1 VSALPNSS
9 APLVVLAAGGTGG
22 HMFPAEALAAE
33 LLSRGYRV
41 ALITDRR
48 GQAFGDRLGD
58 VKIHR
63 VLASA
68 VLGRGIAKRLLALGL
83 IALGTL
89 QAKFLLNRLKPK
101 AIVGFGGYPSVPGVL
116 AAGRDRKG
124 GMATIIHE
132 QNAVLGRANR
142 VLAPRVRVIA
152 TSFPDTRSVH
162 PNDQDKIVLT
172 GNPVRPGVLALA
184 GHPYVAPTETGP
196 LELLITGG
204 SQGARVFSDIVPSAL
219 TALPPDMRS
228 RLRVTQQARAEDLD
242 RVRALYAEAGIAAE
256 LAPFLTDMP
265 KRLARAHLAIC
276 RAGASTVAEL
286 AVAGVPAFLVP
297 LPSAADDHQTHNAL
311 YVERSGG
318 GWLIPQGD
326 FTAPNLTRRLFNLL
340 RDADR
345 LTAAAEAMTA
355 IAIPDAARR
364 LADIV
369 TALGDTP

>member
-1 VSALPNSS
+1 MSALPTSS

-33 LLSRGYRV
+33 LLTRGYRV
-41 ALITDRR
+41 ALITDQR
-48 GQAFGDRLGD
+48 GQAFGDRLGE
-58 VKIHR
+58 VQIHR

-89 QAKFLLNRLKPK
+89 QAKWLLKRLKPK
-101 AIVGFGGYPSVPGVL
+101 AVVGFGGYPSVPGVL

-124 GMATIIHE
+124 GIATIVHE

-162 PNDQDKIVLT
+162 PNDQDKVVLT

-196 LELLITGG
+196 LEVLITGG

-219 TALPPDMRS
+219 TALPPEMRG
-228 RLRVTQQARAEDLD
+228 RLRVTQQTRAEDLE
-242 RVRALYAEAGIAAE
+242 RVRAIYAEAGIEAE

-311 YVERSGG
+311 YVERAGG
-318 GWLIPQGD
+318 GWMIPQGD